1 MGRLVHA
8 DVPHAPST
16 PRVLEPLFLLSNAS
30 LFALHAPS
38 MWSARVA
45 FAESIEPLVEA
56 ARTRPL
62 VWLSWHRYNFAATA
76 ALRALP
82 AAIRPTLVMHDGVA
96 SRALTHEASAWLG
109 FETFV
114 FRRRSDVAP
123 RAQLID
129 YMRRSGRSI
138 VNLPDSGGP
147 YGIMKPGILEVARAC
162 DALVVP
168 FVVDAHPALALGRTL
183 RHVVPLPFARVTLRR
198 TPPLADATV
207 DDCQRAL
214 DALEATGSSRR
225 APAPG

>member
-1 MGRLVHA
+1 
-8 DVPHAPST
+8 
-16 PRVLEPLFLLSNAS
+16 
-30 LFALHAPS
+30 
-38 MWSARVA
+38 
-45 FAESIEPLVEA
+45 
-56 ARTRPL
+56 
-62 VWLSWHRYNFAATA
+62 
-76 ALRALP
+76 
-82 AAIRPTLVMHDGVA
+82 
-96 SRALTHEASAWLG
+96 
-109 FETFV
+109 V

-198 TPPLADATV
+198 TAPLADATV